1 MGLPH
6 DHCAAVV
13 RWEQMRSYRLQMQF
27 IIYSITLPQK
37 ELDLTHHFERKDW
50 GLLNSLLIVL
60 KRNENH
66 EPELYCSNQGKSQI
80 TLE

>member
-13 RWEQMRSYRLQMQF
+13 RWEQMRSYRLQMQL

-37 ELDLTHHFERKDW
+37 ELDLTHQFEGKDW
-50 GLLNSLLIVL
+50 GLLNPLLIVL

-66 EPELYCSNQGKSQI
+66 EPEVYCPNQGKSQI
-80 TLE
+80 TLK